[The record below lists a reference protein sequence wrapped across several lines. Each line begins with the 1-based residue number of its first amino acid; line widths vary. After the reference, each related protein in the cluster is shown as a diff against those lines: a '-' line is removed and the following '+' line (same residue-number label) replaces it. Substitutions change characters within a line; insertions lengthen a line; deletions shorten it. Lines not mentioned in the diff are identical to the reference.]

1 VVDGTINGKT
11 ITIADAIFIAGTPGG
26 GVQELLIDLEDQA
39 GVCDRIKANTFK
51 QNTTELGFTIAIEN
65 ASGAV
70 PVGTYSNGTTG
81 KTHLNGGVQ
90 EPDPT
95 CMGKHLG
102 TKSGTVTIT
111 SISPDI
117 VSGTFDLTLDGG
129 DHVTGSFG
137 ATRCDMDIAKITA
150 QACVP

>member
-1 VVDGTINGKT
+1 
-11 ITIADAIFIAGTPGG
+11 
-26 GVQELLIDLEDQA
+26 
-39 GVCDRIKANTFK
+39 
-51 QNTTELGFTIAIEN
+51 
-65 ASGAV
+65 
-70 PVGTYSNGTTG
+70 
-81 KTHLNGGVQ
+81 
-90 EPDPT
+90 
-95 CMGKHLG
+95 MGKHLG